1 MQIQSAPAPR
11 APRNWTLVGHIDAT
25 SNLEMDELRNAACL
39 QTIDSPD
46 VNVVMEIQRKAFQ
59 PKKSPEAVD
68 RRLDRTAGITQAAF
82 SATSFAI
89 AGMSLMH
96 HPLIAAGAGLAGLAT
111 AYFAGK
117 NLMRSVPPPELKT
130 PPARHADEP
139 AWEGTRVLELSAS
152 QGRTPF
158 KLDAPT
164 LSSTD
169 NIKPPTPQ
177 ELGHSLAEM
186 MKAYP
191 SKHQAV
197 LLAGHGNAFHG
208 WSHYSMDQLAE
219 ALGQAVQE
227 SGRKIDLVIFDS
239 CLMGNMEGLSK
250 LAPHAHYAVASE
262 EITYTGHRAWDL
274 VFNDMGGARAE
285 PRQLGETIVKQFGG
299 HWEGRTMSL
308 IDLNKLEPLKA
319 EVENLGEKL
328 LRDVQG
334 PERAAIGEALDVRT
348 FGSTYRGSKEWGGY
362 GDLGNVL
369 DNLAGK
375 VQQGDTRAAVDSA
388 QKALKA
394 AVVGYRN
401 QMCYDHAQGLSAR
414 VPTHN
419 FEAKVYQE
427 KTGMKNWGDLMAAM
441 RPAPRDRT
449 IVNHRSIV

>member
-1 MQIQSAPAPR
+1 MQIQSAPAARPLK
-11 APRNWTLVGHIDAT
+11 NWTLVGHIDAT

-39 QTIDSPD
+39 QGIDSQD
-46 VNVVMEIQRKAFQ
+46 VHVVMEIQRKAYQ
-59 PKKSPEAVD
+59 PQKNPQV
-68 RRLDRTAGITQAAF
+68 LDHSLNRTAGITQAAF

-89 AGMSLMH
+89 AGLSLLD

-117 NLMRSVPPPELKT
+117 NLMRSVA
-130 PPARHADEP
+130 PPALKEGPPRHANEP

-152 QGRTPF
+152 TGRSPQR
-158 KLDAPT
+158 LDAPVV
-164 LSSTD
+164 SSND
-169 NIKPPTPQ
+169 NTQPPTPQ

-227 SGRKIDLVIFDS
+227 SGRKIDLVVFDS

-250 LAPHAHYAVASE
+250 LAPHAQYAVASE
-262 EITYTGHRAWDL
+262 EIVYTGHRAWDL
-274 VFNDMGGARAE
+274 VFNEMGGSKAE
-285 PRQLGETIVKQFGG
+285 PRELGQTIVKQFGG

-308 IDLNKLEPLKA
+308 IDLSKLEPLKQS
-319 EVENLGEKL
+319 VENLGEKL
-328 LRDVQG
+328 LRDVAG
-334 PERAAIGEALDVRT
+334 NERKAIAEALDVHT
-348 FGSTYRGSKEWGGY
+348 FGTTYSGSREWGGY

-369 DNLAGK
+369 ENLQEK
-375 VQQGDTRAAVDSA
+375 VQQADTREAVASA
-388 QKALKA
+388 QQALKA

-401 QMCYDHAQGLSAR
+401 QMCYDHCQGLSAR

-419 FEAKVYQE
+419 FESKVYAE
-427 KTGMKNWGDLMAAM
+427 KTGMEKWGQLMAEM
-441 RPAPRDRT
+441 RPVPRDRT
-449 IVNHRSIV
+449 IINHRSIL

>member
-1 MQIQSAPAPR
+1 MQIQSAPPQR
-11 APRNWTLVGHIDAT
+11 PLKNWSLVGHIDAT

-39 QTIDSPD
+39 QTIDSQD
-46 VNVVMEIQRKAFQ
+46 VNVVMEIQRKAY
-59 PKKSPEAVD
+59 KARKSPDAVD
-68 RRLDRTAGITQAAF
+68 RGLDRTAGITQAAF

-89 AGMSLMH
+89 AGMSLVN

-117 NLMRSVPPPELKT
+117 NLMRSVPPPALKQG
-130 PPARHADEP
+130 PPRHANEP

-152 QGRTPF
+152 SGRSPL
-158 KLDAPT
+158 KLDSPT
-164 LSSTD
+164 VSSNEKLD
-169 NIKPPTPQ
+169 PPTPQ

-250 LAPHAHYAVASE
+250 LAPHAQYAVASE
-262 EITYTGHRAWDL
+262 EIVYTGHRAWDL
-274 VFNDMGGARAE
+274 VFNEMGGAQAD
-285 PRQLGETIVKQFGG
+285 PRQLGQTIVKQFGG

-308 IDLNKLEPLKA
+308 IDLGKLEPLK
-319 EVENLGEKL
+319 ETVEDLGEKL
-328 LRDVQG
+328 LRDVKG
-334 PERAAIGEALDVRT
+334 PERNAIAEALDVHT
-348 FGSTYRGSKEWGGY
+348 FGTTYTGSKEWGGY

-369 DNLAGK
+369 ENLEQK
-375 VQQGDTRAAVDSA
+375 VTRPDTKEAVESA
-388 QKALKA
+388 QRALKA

-401 QMCYDHAQGLSAR
+401 QMCYDHARGLSAR

-419 FEAKVYQE
+419 FEPKVYQE
-427 KTGMKNWGDLMAAM
+427 KTGMEKWGQLMSEM

-449 IVNHRSIV
+449 IINHRSIL